1 MKAQELRIGNYI
13 SEIGVDIDYNGNK
26 ISDGTFE
33 VVKVDIDILKD
44 ILGCWEVYY
53 TEIPLTQEWLIKF
66 GFVKDKYDNSYVLDN
81 FSIFLDKGLKENI
94 YLKSFDAWGLE
105 EWNVVAGAKI
115 TSVHQLQNLH
125 FALKN
130 EELC

>member
-66 GFVKDKYDNSYVLDN
+66 GFIKSTGWDDFEYFDKNGVHIYVCNDGTNEWFEYEMEFKVK
-81 FSIFLDKGLKENI
+81 
-94 YLKSFDAWGLE
+94 
-105 EWNVVAGAKI
+105 
-115 TSVHQLQNLH
+115 SVHQLQNLH